1 MKNVLLKNVSE
12 EDWIKFRTEA
22 IAHDMTIPEFLSYL
36 IREHIKKYHTKSKWD
51 KILST
56 RLNLDIKEWQ
66 EMEKT
71 IEHVRGSFSLER

>member
-36 IREHIKKYHTKSKWD
+36 IREHIEKYHTKF
-51 KILST
+51 IL
-56 RLNLDIKEWQ
+56 I
-66 EMEKT
+66 
-71 IEHVRGSFSLER
+71 HVLIHIYFLI